1 MLAFREMY
9 RKSNFM
15 SVGRRMV
22 WEMMGN
28 ASFEST
34 SYFGIQGVLEVDNM
48 DMNTFVLY
56 QPQDL

>member
-1 MLAFREMY
+1 MY

-48 DMNTFVLY
+48 DMTTFVLY